1 LTEKKIQLS
10 FNASPPTPTQKS
22 IYLEKN
28 GFLYCVYKY
37 TGEKNKEKL
46 TLIKKN
52 PLLNVSG
59 RSKSRTIKALNILSN
74 TLNCSNELKN
84 ISKILQLSW
93 EIGI

>member
-1 LTEKKIQLS
+1 LTEQKIQLS
-10 FNASPPTPTQKS
+10 FNASPPIPTQES

-28 GFLYCVYKY
+28 GFFYCVYKY
-37 TGEKNKEKL
+37 TGKKNKKKL
-46 TLIKKN
+46 TLIKKK

-59 RSKSRTIKALNILSN
+59 RSKSRTIKALNTLSK